1 MERVNKR
8 YLRAALG
15 LKGLTMAD
23 LAQSVGINP
32 ATLYRKING
41 ESRFYLNE
49 ARTICRVLGVRNL
62 ELLFLAPEV
71 AKTKQRKAST

>member
-41 ESRFYLNE
+41 ESRFYLGE
-49 ARTICRVLGVRNL
+49 AHTICHVLGVRNL

-71 AKTKQRKAST
+71 AKTKQREAST

>member
-1 MERVNKR
+1 MTCVDKR

-32 ATLYRKING
+32 ATLYRKLNG
-41 ESRFYLNE
+41 QSHFYLHE
-49 ARTICRVLGVRNL
+49 ARSICQVLGVRNM
-62 ELLFLAPEV
+62 ELLFLAPVVTEM
-71 AKTKQRKAST
+71 QLPEELI